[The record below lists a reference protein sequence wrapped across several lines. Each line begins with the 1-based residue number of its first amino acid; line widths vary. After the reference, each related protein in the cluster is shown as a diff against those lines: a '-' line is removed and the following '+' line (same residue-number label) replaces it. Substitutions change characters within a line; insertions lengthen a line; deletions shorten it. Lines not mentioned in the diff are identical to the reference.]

1 MPVQRRGKIIKLIG
15 NIGVEDA
22 EIVYAQYEQQ
32 LFQKVDLQQCEH
44 LHSAVL
50 QLLLQFQLPIHRL
63 PQQQGLADWISCSV
77 SLYQVSQEA
86 PHG

>member
-44 LHSAVL
+44 LHSAVF

-63 PQQQGLADWISCSV
+63 PKQQRLADWIRDSV
-77 SLYQVSQEA
+77 SLYQAAQGA

>member
-1 MPVQRRGKIIKLIG
+1 MPVQRRGKIIKLVG
-15 NIGVEDA
+15 HIGVEEA

-50 QLLLQFQLPIHRL
+50 QLLLQFQIPIHRL
-63 PQQQGLADWISCSV
+63 PKQQGLADWISQSV
-77 SLYQVSQEA
+77 SLYQFTQGA
-86 PHG
+86 IHG